1 MNLLDLVP
9 AFSRQLRQYQRAED
23 TDSTLAAYLA
33 DAIEGLNNRWTRTYV
48 VTHTT
53 PLTFEVEPEIT
64 AKDKRPIIL
73 AASIIYKGATSS
85 FASIRDGDF
94 AYDPQQGR
102 QNPLQVDILELD
114 KLLPN
119 IPRLAQAQSAPMRGF
134 GNVWNPEGYYF
145 EFGLAV

>member
-9 AFSRQLRQYQRAED
+9 AFSRQLRQYQRADD

-33 DAIEGLNNRWTRTYV
+33 DAVEALNNRWTRTYV
-48 VTHTT
+48 ITHTT

-73 AASIIYKGATSS
+73 AASIIYKGANTD

-102 QNPLQVDILELD
+102 QNPLQTDILELD
-114 KLLPN
+114 KMLPLKVK
-119 IPRLAQAQSAPMRGF
+119 LAQASSAPMRGYS
-134 GNVWNPEGYYF
+134 NIWNPESYLF
-145 EFGLAV
+145 AGLI

>member
-9 AFSRQLRQYQRAED
+9 ALDRQLRQYKAAND

-33 DAIEGLNNRWTRTYV
+33 DAIEALGNRWTRDYLIEFTA
-48 VTHTT
+48 

-73 AASIIYKGATSS
+73 AASIIYKSANVDL
-85 FASIRDGDF
+85 ASIRDGDF

-102 QNPLQVDILELD
+102 QNPIQLDILELE
-114 KLLPN
+114 KTVPLYPK
-119 IPRLAQAQSAPMRGF
+119 LAQASTAPMRGYS
-134 GNVWNPEGYYF
+134 NIWNPESYLF
-145 EFGLAV
+145 RSII